1 VSQILWLKKCGEL
14 VKFLITWLLNG
25 HHDPI
30 LVLESANGALVREF
44 SPLIIQYLIALR
56 DALYALDSVLNIRYS
71 FMLESHY
78 VEGFLRDCIHFKNDI
93 ILVKYRFE

>member
-1 VSQILWLKKCGEL
+1 VSQILRLKKSGEL

-30 LVLESANGALVREF
+30 LVLESANRALVREF
-44 SPLIIQYLIALR
+44 SPFVIQYLIALR

-78 VEGFLRDCIHFKNDI
+78 VEGFLGDCVHFKNDV
-93 ILVKYRFE
+93 ILVQYRFE